1 MILLEEKAKEKSPF
15 QVVSLQEC
23 ERMNLLLQTIKVS
36 LEDLRLGLE
45 GALNMTDQMEILQQ
59 CLTYNKVPA
68 TWEEVAYASKKPL
81 LAWFND
87 MLERCK

>member
-15 QVVSLQEC
+15 QVVCLQEC

-45 GALNMTDQMEILQQ
+45 GALNMTDQMEIL
-59 CLTYNKVPA
+59 
-68 TWEEVAYASKKPL
+68 
-81 LAWFND
+81 
-87 MLERCK
+87 